1 MVRGSSGKGLS
12 SLEALL
18 EEILQPLAIS
28 YLHSL
33 GTNSVFKHENAHP
46 HRVGIIRDYLQTL
59 GWPACSSDL
68 NPIEYCRISLG
79 VLFVPERQS
88 HSL

>member
-1 MVRGSSGKGLS
+1 MVRGSSGKDLS

-46 HRVGIIRDYLQTL
+46 HRVRGIIRDYLQTL
-59 GWPACSSDL
+59 GWPACSFDL
-68 NPIEYCRISLG
+68 NPIEHL
-79 VLFVPERQS
+79 
-88 HSL
+88 